1 MIYHVA
7 SIASWEAA
15 QENKQYI
22 HPSLSSEGFIHA
34 CSKEQLSGVLNRY
47 YKNETDIVL
56 LEIDESK
63 LTNPLKYELAPSVNE
78 MFPHCFGFINTDA
91 VVAVYS
97 YSSFAQQ

>member
-7 SIASWEAA
+7 NIAAWEAA

-34 CSKEQLSGVLNRY
+34 CSKEQLSGVLDRY

-63 LTNPLKYELAPSVNE
+63 LTNPLKYELAPTLNE

-91 VVAVYS
+91 VLAVYP
-97 YSSFAQQ
+97 YQSFAQQ